1 MQSHT
6 RVHIHHDDS
15 VLDAIL
21 SSKTG
26 QARPLL
32 SCYHS
37 YSTANGEFGGELRCY
52 HGLGTANGEHWR
64 TTPSQRV
71 ISAAKLIQ

>member
-1 MQSHT
+1 MSNLKFFSIGACIDLIHLQQQAPSDVTRSHT

-15 VLDAIL
+15 VSDAIL
-21 SSKTG
+21 SSETG

-37 YSTANGEFGGELRCY
+37 YGTANGKFGGEL
-52 HGLGTANGEHWR
+52 
-64 TTPSQRV
+64 
-71 ISAAKLIQ
+71 